1 MFVNDALPYYWL
13 ALVLVDMLKPGV
25 AACASAALSSPSQ
38 TQTPAY
44 SPPSHPDQEM
54 MSENLGFQNDL
65 SAFEA
70 LNGLM
75 YNINHGQTMG
85 GARIVDL
92 EEQNDKFADVDFR
105 EMLTIAK
112 DFARG
117 DTGTM
122 RAPSLAPM
130 N

>member
-1 MFVNDALPYYWL
+1 VFVNDALPYYWL

-25 AACASAALSSPSQ
+25 AACASHISNMQAQAA
-38 TQTPAY
+38 AA
-44 SPPSHPDQEM
+44 DQA
-54 MSENLGFQNDL
+54 MSLGQHAIQNDL
-65 SAFEA
+65 PTIPAMNEVGM
-70 LNGLM
+70 NGMPHSYGLG
-75 YNINHGQTMG
+75 NLGAG
-85 GARIVDL
+85 SARIVDL
-92 EEQNDKFADVDFR
+92 EEQNDKFAEVDFR

-130 N
+130 V